1 MPLENSQVVWGAFF
15 FFSSHVCF
23 VSDVAA
29 ELQKLKK
36 KGCWKWWQRGIWVCS
51 WPFQA
56 LSMHIL
62 PPAASLMCCQRMPC
76 LINTMCKGC

>member
-15 FFSSHVCF
+15 FFPSHVCF

-36 KGCWKWWQRGIWVCS
+36 KRMLEVVATGNLGLQLAFSGIVNAY
-51 WPFQA
+51 F
-56 LSMHIL
+56 
-62 PPAASLMCCQRMPC
+62 ASCCQLDVLSKDAMF
-76 LINTMCKGC
+76 N